1 MCRCRCRYSRDVRQQ
16 AAIPRC
22 EPQAKLGLP
31 LAKLGEIPPLLE
43 LWKVG
48 LHSDSVAL
56 SRRATLPASP
66 LSGTFL
72 SYTILSELVTSLNG
86 HFSFSSAK
94 QSTDAQCQ
102 RSLLLLSLCFSFT
115 RKP

>member
-1 MCRCRCRYSRDVRQQ
+1 MCRCRCRYSRDVKQQ
-16 AAIPRC
+16 AAIPQC
-22 EPQAKLGLP
+22 VPQTKLGLP

-56 SRRATLPASP
+56 SRRATLPAS
-66 LSGTFL
+66 LSGAFL

-86 HFSFSSAK
+86 HFTFSSAK

-102 RSLLLLSLCFSFT
+102 RSLLLLSLCFSST